1 MIAMADYDSPWKD
14 LIEAYFDRF
23 MAFFFPAARDD
34 IDWSKPPE
42 FLNTEFQQIVR
53 DSELGRRLADH
64 LVKVWRK
71 NGQELWVL
79 VHVEV
84 QGQKD
89 AGFAERMYVYNY
101 RIYDRYRKQ
110 VVSLAILADASK
122 TWKPTEFGYRVWG
135 CEIGIRFPVVKLL
148 DYEKEGEIPLEQ
160 QHNPFA
166 IATKAHILAKRSK
179 GKSQERLAWK
189 LGLIKGLYQGG
200 YTRQE
205 ILDLFRFIDW
215 IMTLPEKEEKLFK
228 EDLIR
233 FEEGLRMQYVT
244 SIERLGK
251 KEGKKE
257 GRLEFAREALQD
269 ILRIRFKR
277 VPKPLGVMIQSI
289 DQIAILKSLHKSAI
303 TYQNIE
309 DIESELKRLLNMGQ
323 V

>member
-1 MIAMADYDSPWKD
+1 M
-14 LIEAYFDRF
+14 
-23 MAFFFPAARDD
+23 
-34 IDWSKPPE
+34 
-42 FLNTEFQQIVR
+42 
-53 DSELGRRLADH
+53 
-64 LVKVWRK
+64 
-71 NGQELWVL
+71 
-79 VHVEV
+79 
-84 QGQKD
+84 
-89 AGFAERMYVYNY
+89 
-101 RIYDRYRKQ
+101 
-110 VVSLAILADASK
+110 VSLAILADESK

-166 IATKAHILAKRSK
+166 IATKAHILAKRYK
-179 GKSQERLAWK
+179 GKSQERLVWK

-228 EDLIR
+228 ENLIR

-244 SIERLGK
+244 SIERMGRK
-251 KEGKKE
+251 DGIKEGKKE
-257 GRLEFAREALQD
+257 GRLEFAREALED

-277 VPKPLGVMIQSI
+277 IPKRFGDMIQST

-303 TYQNIE
+303 TSQNIE
-309 DIESELKRLLNMGQ
+309 DIESEMKRLLNMGQ
-323 V
+323 A